1 MNVLALAMSH
11 ITNPLTFVASSIG
24 MN

>member
-11 ITNPLTFVASSIG
+11 ITKPLTFVASSIG